1 MVFFLAEV
9 LMMFQVS
16 DKDLNVQLKTLVQKE
31 RTLLNEILLHIKEID
46 RRKLF
51 LKMGFPSLYEYLTK
65 EIGYSAGAAQRRI
78 DAARFSEKVP
88 EVLDQIK
95 AGSLNLSQISK
106 VQQAIRLVKKE
117 TGQTVELSVQKNILT
132 KLQNKSSTQTDLVL
146 AREFQL
152 PIKTEE
158 KTKIQRDESV
168 RVEITFTKEEMALIE
183 EARALLSNKTGG
195 VLKETI
201 LELARKALK
210 RRKPLEQS
218 SVLKQLKHRKNAVT
232 AAAAVPPEGE
242 KPPDV
247 EKQILKSV
255 TPKLRN
261 RILTRDKCC
270 QFQEPSTGKICG
282 STFYLEVDHIHP
294 KSRGGMNTEENLRA
308 MCKNHN
314 IYRYHAGI

>member
-1 MVFFLAEV
+1 
-9 LMMFQVS
+9 MMFQVN

-51 LKMGFPSLYEYLTK
+51 LKMGFPSLYESLTK
-65 EIGYSAGAAQRRI
+65 AIGYSAGASQRRI

-95 AGSLNLSQISK
+95 TGSLNLSQISK

-168 RVEITFTKEEMALIE
+168 RVEITFTKEEMAL
-183 EARALLSNKTGG
+183 RLRQT
-195 VLKETI
+195 
-201 LELARKALK
+201 KAIFFLNEMYS
-210 RRKPLEQS
+210 PTAGIGDFANI
-218 SVLKQLKHRKNAVT
+218 NAKSYVT
-232 AAAAVPPEGE
+232 
-242 KPPDV
+242 D
-247 EKQILKSV
+247 
-255 TPKLRN
+255 
-261 RILTRDKCC
+261 
-270 QFQEPSTGKICG
+270 
-282 STFYLEVDHIHP
+282 
-294 KSRGGMNTEENLRA
+294 SRGRRRFCLLV
-308 MCKNHN
+308 K
-314 IYRYHAGI
+314 